1 MITPT
6 SNPRGFTLLIA
17 VVLTSVLLSV
27 GLALLDIAYKQVV
40 LSSTARQ
47 SQYAFYAADSA
58 MECVLYWDQQQ
69 NAFGYS
75 KPIHEVNG
83 RQIQCFGSN
92 ITISAGDSGGT
103 RTTTFSTPCVD
114 GVTASV
120 TIYKTNGSICSG
132 TAATSCLYTNG
143 FNTCNGS
150 DPRRIERGLKV
161 FY

>member
-1 MITPT
+1 MISSTHP
-6 SNPRGFTLLIA
+6 PRGFTLLIA
-17 VVLTSVLLSV
+17 VILTSVLLSV

-58 MECVLYWDQQQ
+58 MECALYWDQQM
-69 NAFGYS
+69 NAFSYTTPLS
-75 KPIHEVNG
+75 
-83 RQIQCFGSN
+83 
-92 ITISAGDSGGT
+92 TIRCAATDISLSSSVSGGV
-103 RTTTFSTPCVD
+103 RTTTFSTPCTN

-120 TIYKTNGSICSG
+120 VVYKTSGGACSG
-132 TAATSCLYTNG
+132 TSATSCLYTSG
-143 FNTCNGS
+143 FNTCTAS